1 MNTPPPFFVPSDPSK
16 GSPRHTKFYL
26 DKKNAKWKGVCAGIA
41 DYTGVDVTIIRIGL
55 VALTL
60 LGAGPWT
67 LIAYWI
73 TAWMAPVKPSELAY
87 ETPEQAKFWQG
98 VRVSPR
104 RTVREVRSRF
114 RDIDRRLADVEA
126 YVTSSNSRLAR
137 EIEQL
142 R

>member
-1 MNTPPPFFVPSDPSK
+1 MNA
-16 GSPRHTKFYL
+16 PRHTKFYL
-26 DKKNAKWKGVCAGIA
+26 DKQNAKWKGVCAGIA
-41 DYTGVDVTIIRIGL
+41 DYTGIDVTVIRIGL
-55 VALTL
+55 VILTFI
-60 LGAGPWT
+60 GGFPWT
-67 LIAYWI
+67 LIAYWVA
-73 TAWMAPVKPSELAY
+73 AWMAPARPRELSY

-98 VRVSPR
+98 VRASPQ
-104 RTVREVRSRF
+104 RTVRDVRSRF